1 MLRGMEESD
10 REEKEVSVQEVRAAG
25 RDALMLAT
33 ELLQRARRADRQAG
47 IWEAADVQWWWRE
60 PRRSD
65 GVEQRFWADSQ
76 GPVAGVLL
84 TSWTDDAWQC
94 DPIIVPHL
102 SGLEPE
108 VVWARALEEIGVH
121 AVGGFEVP
129 VRDDDLAFKEL
140 AEGSGL
146 VAGERSSIA
155 WMDAADRRSVQSLAE
170 GFALVDRTQR
180 RGTPHPMRHR
190 NGDGVEERLGQCPL
204 YDPELDLAV
213 ETVDGRIA
221 GYSLY
226 WFDPVTKVGL
236 VEPVRVEDD
245 YQRRGLGRAMLTA
258 GIDRL
263 AIKGAQW
270 VKIGYGT
277 EAAAAL
283 YQDVGFQPTSTDT
296 WYEGRIEHL
305 TPASSG

>member
-1 MLRGMEESD
+1 MEESKP
-10 REEKEVSVQEVRAAG
+10 EEKEVLVREVRAAG

-60 PRRSD
+60 PRRSHR
-65 GVEQRFWADSQ
+65 VEQLFWTDIE
-76 GPVAGVLL
+76 GPVGGVLL

-94 DPIIVPHL
+94 DPIIAPCA

-108 VVWARALEEIGVH
+108 VVWARALEEVGVQ

-129 VRDDDLAFKEL
+129 VRDDDLTFKEL
-140 AEGSGL
+140 VEGSGL
-146 VAGERSSIA
+146 VAGERDSTA
-155 WMDAADRRSVQSLAE
+155 WMNAADRRSVQSLAE

-190 NGDGVEERLGQCPL
+190 NGDAVEERLGQCPL

-213 ETVDGRIA
+213 EAVDGRIA

-226 WFDPVTKVGL
+226 WLDPVTKVGL
-236 VEPVRVEDD
+236 VEPVRVEDE

-258 GIDRL
+258 GVDRL
-263 AIKGAQW
+263 AVKGAQR
-270 VKIGYGT
+270 VKISYGT

-283 YQDVGFQPTSTDT
+283 YQDVGFQPTSTAT
-296 WYEGRIEHL
+296 WYRKTME
-305 TPASSG
+305 